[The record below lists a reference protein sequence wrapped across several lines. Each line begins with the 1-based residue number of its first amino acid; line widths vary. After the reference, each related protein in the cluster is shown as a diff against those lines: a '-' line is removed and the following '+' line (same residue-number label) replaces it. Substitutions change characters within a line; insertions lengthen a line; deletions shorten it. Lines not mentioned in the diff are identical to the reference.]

1 MSPQISC
8 AGCLRVRMPT
18 TLVVMELL
26 AYIRSL
32 GGVAP
37 TFRLLRMGWT
47 GRALTAAVHRGTIMR
62 VRQGWYAS
70 ACEPAVNLAAWRVG
84 GRLTCVSGAAF
95 FGLSTRATDLI
106 HIAVSPTASR
116 LRDPSDMR
124 RRLTSESGAVIH
136 WRPARA
142 GSAFVESSLTCL
154 LDMCQCESPEFV
166 VAAVD
171 SALHAGLINRGAW
184 LRDLAKLPLRLRLQL
199 ADVDGRSESII
210 ESLSRFRCRAVGLRV
225 RIQVALAPGL
235 RVDLLIGERLVVE
248 VDGREHHSDPSAFE
262 RDRIRDARLT
272 ALGYRVLHF
281 SYGQV
286 MHNWPSVEAA
296 ILAAVDHGDH
306 RLHA

>member
-1 MSPQISC
+1 
-8 AGCLRVRMPT
+8 
-18 TLVVMELL
+18 MELL
-26 AYIRSL
+26 ACIRSL

-47 GRALTAAVHRGTIMR
+47 GRALAAAVHRGTIVR

-70 ACEPAVNLAAWRVG
+70 AFEPAGNLAAWRVG

-95 FGLSTRATDLI
+95 FGLSTRSTGGI
-106 HIAVSPTASR
+106 HVAVSPTASR

-124 RRLTSESGAVIH
+124 RRLTPQSGTVIH
-136 WRPARA
+136 WRPSRA
-142 GSAFVESSLTCL
+142 GSAFVESPLTCL

-171 SALHAGLINRGAW
+171 SALHAGLISRRVW
-184 LRDLAKLPLRLRLQL
+184 LRVLADLPLKRRLQL

-225 RIQVALAPGL
+225 RIQVTLAPGL
-235 RVDLLIGERLVVE
+235 RVDLLIGDRLVVE
-248 VDGREHHSDPSAFE
+248 TDGREYHADPAAFE

-272 ALGYRVLHF
+272 ALGYRVLRF
-281 SYGQV
+281 SYSQV

-296 ILAAVDHGDH
+296 IFAAVGHGDH
-306 RLHA
+306 RRHP

>member
-1 MSPQISC
+1 
-8 AGCLRVRMPT
+8 
-18 TLVVMELL
+18 MELL
-26 AYIRSL
+26 ACIRSL

-37 TFRLLRMGWT
+37 TFRLLRMGWI
-47 GRALTAAVHRGTIMR
+47 GRALTAAIHQGAIVR

-70 ACEPAVNLAAWRVG
+70 ACEPSENLAAWRVG
-84 GRLTCVSGAAF
+84 GRLTCVSGALY
-95 FGLSTRATDLI
+95 FGLSTRTTDLI

-124 RRLTSESGAVIH
+124 RRLTSQCGAVIH
-136 WRPARA
+136 WRPPRA
-142 GSAFVESSLTCL
+142 GSAFVESPLTCL

-171 SALHAGLINRGAW
+171 SALHAGLFNRGAW
-184 LRDLAKLPLRLRLQL
+184 LCEVANLPLRLRLQL

-225 RIQVALAPGL
+225 RIQVRLAPGL
-235 RVDLLIGERLVVE
+235 RVDLVIGERLVVE

-262 RDRIRDARLT
+262 RDRMRDARLT
-272 ALGYRVLHF
+272 ALGYRVLRF
-281 SYGQV
+281 SYSQV

-296 ILAAVDHGDH
+296 ILAAVGHGDH
-306 RLHA
+306 CLHT